1 MIKLSPPLIKCPDI
15 LAACLSSVSNTR
27 EGTEYIN
34 KFNLIKNKINAEWQ
48 LFDDRAD
55 TIDLHL
61 FNYSR
66 HAHKEQLVIDDVS
79 KDDFVKLYTEYMV
92 KGDTLPRSI
101 YNTIRAS
108 SNNICP
114 LCGISIVT
122 TIDHYLPKAR
132 YPIFSIYTNN
142 LVPACDTCNKGKG
155 SSTYTSKESQPL
167 HPYFSAPHFY
177 ATDWIKANVLKTS
190 PLSFDF
196 YADPPDHWDA
206 NDKARVI
213 NHFSD
218 FNLAAKYSVN
228 ASQFLTL
235 INNNMIQIILDS
247 GGDSNAVKDVL
258 VSSAAREKP
267 NTTLRIILYAMA
279 DDDEICNGLYL

>member
-1 MIKLSPPLIKCPDI
+1 MIKLLPPDIKCPDI
-15 LAACLSSVSNTR
+15 LTACLSSVSNTS
-27 EGTEYIN
+27 EGTEYVN

-48 LFDDRAD
+48 LFDHRAN

-61 FNYSR
+61 FSHSR
-66 HAHKEQLVIDDVS
+66 HAYKEQLVIDNVS
-79 KDDFVKLYTEYMV
+79 KDDFVKLYTEHMV
-92 KGDTLPRSI
+92 KGETLPRNI

-114 LCGISIVT
+114 LCGISFVT

-177 ATDWIKANVLKTS
+177 ETDWIKANILKTS

-196 YADPPDHWDA
+196 YVDPPNHWDE
-206 NDKARVI
+206 NDKGRVI
-213 NHFSD
+213 NHFSG

-228 ASQFLTL
+228 ASQLLTL
-235 INNNMIQIILDS
+235 IKGIIQKILDS
-247 GGDSNAVKDVL
+247 GGDYNTVKDTL
-258 VSSAAREKP
+258 ISYAEDQKP
-267 NTTLRIILYAMA
+267 NSTLKIILCAMA
-279 DDDEICNGLYL
+279 NDNEICTGLYL